1 MAFCAEGIRLR
12 VIAGG
17 CRHRH
22 RHILHSSTIAAF
34 IHILVAA
41 FIHRNCAKVRVKTFG
56 WNRIRCEIK
65 MDDHAIPSVVSV
77 SRAGYNVP
85 DVKWHGIDEET
96 LLKVEND
103 AEDVKGL
110 FIEGFMIFDQ
120 VDEDGNFAEDDDDV
134 VDIIIHPWADAERI
148 GFRH

>member
-1 MAFCAEGIRLR
+1 
-12 VIAGG
+12 
-17 CRHRH
+17 
-22 RHILHSSTIAAF
+22 
-34 IHILVAA
+34 
-41 FIHRNCAKVRVKTFG
+41 
-56 WNRIRCEIK
+56 

-103 AEDVKGL
+103 AEDVNGL

-120 VDEDGNFAEDDDDV
+120 VDEDGYFAEDDDDV

-148 GFRH
+148 GNAIANSRYY